1 MTQLVLSLET
11 DRMQELESD
20 AKQLGITVE
29 DLVRR
34 GIEEYVARKRR
45 IRESGERVLSENAE
59 LYRRLAQ

>member
-1 MTQLVLSLET
+1 MVLSF
-11 DRMQELESD
+11 DADKMQELESD

-45 IRESGERVLSENAE
+45 IQESGDRVLKENAE